1 MLTLGNKLTLNSQP
15 IYHFVNKYSIDFDG
29 VDDRIITDGADT
41 VAQPTT
47 YSFWCKSSTTTAN
60 YGVFGHGDFDKGAFR
75 FNHSNTRPLL
85 YLGINY
91 RIIWQDTP
99 AQDDGEWHHWVVY
112 ADTNDITNSKLY
124 VDGVLQPVY
133 TTTLSGSLSA
143 YTESLTIG
151 SNRQVGGNSFEGQID
166 EFAVYDRELTQDEIT
181 RMYNTYYSPNRV
193 ANGNFSQIGNEE
205 VTNGDFSQEGS
216 EQVTNGDFATDSD
229 WSKGSGWT
237 ISGGSANSD
246 GVSGASPIY
255 QNIGAATVGTNYKIQ
270 LDVSNYTSGT
280 LVAAYGGTSATS
292 ITSNGSYTFY
302 VKATSTDANTSYL
315 SYNFIGSIDNVSV
328 KEVGQDWTFVGE
340 WTMGDDV
347 ATNTRNAAGFDPLSS
362 SATIVVGK
370 QYKFKV
376 NIISK
381 TGGTLLLHNDW
392 TDNNYFSTSGTG
404 EQVWYFTATSTTIG
418 LEFAGD
424 GETIVVDNVSVK
436 EVGQHWTFGTG
447 WSMGDGVAIHDGSGG
462 ATTLQATGLSAVAGS
477 TYKISYSATNL
488 SGGYIKVTFG
498 NVDTALQFSDV
509 DFVGSITTTGSG
521 GLYVL
526 ASANVTFD
534 NLVVQE
540 LKHDATNL
548 MLNAGAYQSASPLIT
563 STKSM
568 EFDGTDDYLEVG
580 DVGSV
585 KSMSFWFNPDNDI
598 TASSSKEQLFGFN
611 GSSYSGIRLGAAT
624 GSFAGET
631 LTVLESDGN
640 FGRTAT
646 TKEFDAGRWYHIV
659 IAWNETITNF
669 DIYVDGVLSTDL
681 IANTFTLTNFT
692 DFKIGV
698 GNNLND
704 EFNGQI
710 TEVGNWDR
718 TLTALEVASLYNQ
731 GVPTDLLVNR
741 NNYQSGNP
749 TVFNTKQVDFD
760 GTDDH
765 LKVTNAYG
773 SFTGS
778 ISVWVKRNSVAGV
791 WRYITDFRSGSGG
804 GYFAINNT
812 HNIDVP
818 SGTVYVNN
826 VATTVVPQDS
836 EWHHIV
842 VTGIALDITESII
855 FGSRYT
861 FVDVLNGE
869 MSQVGL
875 WNSTLTADEVSSL
888 YNHGLPIDLTT
899 DQAAYESSS
908 NLVGYWR
915 MGDGTLDSY
924 PLIADQTNATLG
936 SEQVVNGDFAGV
948 ANGTDVA
955 TLANWSN
962 YNSPT
967 SKNVVDNKLVIVAT
981 GGNQGAF
988 YSLGSLIGADT
999 YKLSVD
1005 VTGDVGA
1012 SGIYISSSSGAYNV
1026 ETSVGTLEFIFVASG
1041 NTIIFFRAA
1050 NNNPGTT
1057 SYTNI
1062 SIKQVNGNPAIMTN
1076 QTSSDIENGS
1086 PYADLVQNGD
1096 FATGDFTSWA
1106 NNTSGNAS
1114 IVNNQCVFTNASSGN
1129 NIQQTPPIVIGK
1141 TYISTFDIISI
1152 TQGAFK
1158 IYADSGGGKSDVGKY
1173 SFTWTATDTNWYVR
1187 ASGTTSGVI
1196 DNVTLEEVNT
1206 GLQGYWKMGDGT
1218 NDEYPVI
1225 YDQVDPTLS
1234 AEKVVDGNFPTPNN
1248 NWSLTLFTIANNKL
1262 HCISDGTYAN
1272 AVQSNVFTIGKTHKV
1287 TFDITGHTLGEIRV
1301 RPSGQS
1307 PFFTV
1312 NANGSYTFYYVAT
1325 NSELAI
1331 ERNVAC
1337 NMFLENLSIKE
1348 VQGNPATM
1356 TNMVEGN
1363 ITNQFPLTKIRN
1375 YYRMG
1380 DGDLDGFPIIQ
1391 DQTSRNLAT
1400 IPTTNLLT
1408 YSEDFSNGY
1417 TPSSGVTISSNQGTS
1432 PIGDNNATKLTAT
1445 GIDPFIQNQVSSTKQ
1460 TFTLSIYAKGVG
1472 SSIGKNLNF
1481 FLVRDAYA
1489 EAKTSDL
1496 FVLTDDW
1503 VRYEA
1508 TLTLTGTPS
1517 ANVTFRLDAPSV
1529 AVIGDEV
1536 LIWGAQ
1542 IEEQSQATAYI
1553 KSDGIPA
1560 VRKSTTTNL
1569 ISYSE
1574 DFSNYSLGNATVQ
1587 KSNATSPD
1595 GKQNSYKLIPDT
1607 VNTQHQI
1614 TSPNITIS
1622 GSTGDVHT
1630 FSVYVKADGYGHAIL
1645 TTSVYANYN
1654 SWIYVAANLNTGVI
1668 TANNQPSS
1676 IESVGNGWYRISVAA
1691 ALVQNS
1697 TIDKLTIKT
1706 SDNPNNTSQGPS
1718 FAGNGTS
1725 GILVYGAQF
1734 EEQTQAET
1742 YAPTKGIPVTIDL
1755 FTENNYGTMTNM
1767 SANDIVIDTPGVS

>member
-477 TYKISYSATNL
+477 TYQISYSATNL

-548 MLNAGAYQSASPLIT
+548 MLNAGAYQSANPLIT

-568 EFDGTDDYLEVG
+568 EFDGTDDYLQLSEPFSHTNHTICAWVNSDDFSSTQTIFDSRDANG
-580 DVGSV
+580 DGIFITIETTGKIRYKINFSQNDSATILNINKWNNIVCSYNGTNLLIYINGILDNSV
-585 KSMSFWFNPDNDI
+585 TSV
-598 TASSSKEQLFGFN
+598 T
-611 GSSYSGIRLGAAT
+611 
-624 GSFAGET
+624 
-631 LTVLESDGN
+631 TVS
-640 FGRTAT
+640 T
-646 TKEFDAGRWYHIV
+646 
-659 IAWNETITNF
+659 
-669 DIYVDGVLSTDL
+669 STDS
-681 IANTFTLTNFT
+681 T
-692 DFKIGV
+692 IGKTSYTS
-698 GNNLND
+698 GSYFD
-704 EFNGQI
+704 GKI
-710 TEVGNWDR
+710 TEVGAYNR
-718 TLTALEVASLYNQ
+718 ALTSLEVASLYNQ
-731 GVPTDLLVNR
+731 GMPTNLLVNR

-760 GTDDH
+760 GTDDY
-765 LKVTNAYG
+765 LDCGTDNSLNPSTTITLSA
-773 SFTGS
+773 
-778 ISVWVKRNSVAGV
+778 WVKPDSLADYQYIINRCQTHNGAYRFEIAQDVLYVAFG
-791 WRYITDFRSGSGG
+791 
-804 GYFAINNT
+804 NNT
-812 HNIDVP
+812 THIDAEGNHNMIVGNWYHIVATYNG
-818 SGTVYVNN
+818 STIKLYVNN
-826 VATTVVPQDS
+826 IEIASTSGAITMYQD
-836 EWHHIV
+836 
-842 VTGIALDITESII
+842 TGVSTLIGSPNSLGGGLFFDGDI
-855 FGSRYT
+855 
-861 FVDVLNGE
+861 
-869 MSQVGL
+869 SQVGI
-875 WNSTLTADEVSSL
+875 WNSALTADEVSSL

-915 MGDGTLDSY
+915 MGSGTLDTY

-936 SEQVVNGDFAGV
+936 SELVSCGNFECANPDGV
-948 ANGTDVA
+948 WNTSTGWDVSGGTATYDGSGGTSAISQSIANIQLGRLCKVTIDV
-955 TLANWSN
+955 LS
-962 YNSPT
+962 
-967 SKNVVDNKLVIVAT
+967 
-981 GGNQGAF
+981 NQGSGANTIF
-988 YSLGSLIGADT
+988 LGGTVLNSNHL
-999 YKLSVD
+999 
-1005 VTGDVGA
+1005 DVG
-1012 SGIYISSSSGAYNV
+1012 
-1026 ETSVGTLEFIFVASG
+1026 
-1041 NTIIFFRAA
+1041 
-1050 NNNPGTT
+1050 
-1057 SYTNI
+1057 SYTFYGSFTTNAGLYI
-1062 SIKQVNGNPAIMTN
+1062 YGRSGEVFEIDNVSVKEVGGNPAIMTN

-1086 PYADLVQNGD
+1086 PYANIVTNGD
-1096 FATGDFTSWA
+1096 FELNSDWTFSDSNSTSIANGTLNVNGTQSGTVWA
-1106 NNTSGNAS
+1106 YQSGVTSGKQYKFVYTVTS
-1114 IVNNQCVFTNASSGN
+1114 LTSGE
-1129 NIQQTPPIVIGK
+1129 
-1141 TYISTFDIISI
+1141 
-1152 TQGAFK
+1152 
-1158 IYADSGGGKSDVGKY
+1158 
-1173 SFTWTATDTNWYVR
+1173 VR
-1187 ASGTTSGVI
+1187 AGLSGVNGTWRNSTGTYTEYLTPTSGTIYLYFNSDFVGSI
-1196 DNVTLEEVNT
+1196 DNVSVSEVNT

-1225 YDQVDPTLS
+1225 YDQTNPTNGSELVTNGDFSNGTTDWTNQLS
-1234 AEKVVDGNFPTPNN
+1234 ANFSVTNGVATIESTGANSLINQNISPSSVNAILKIEIDVVSFTGDKLQVLFAGSTTNINKLGISTYYTSPNR
-1248 NWSLTLFTIANNKL
+1248 SNNKMD
-1262 HCISDGTYAN
+1262 ISPT
-1272 AVQSNVFTIGKTHKV
+1272 
-1287 TFDITGHTLGEIRV
+1287 TGHTIVIR
-1301 RPSGQS
+1301 
-1307 PFFTV
+1307 
-1312 NANGSYTFYYVAT
+1312 
-1325 NSELAI
+1325 
-1331 ERNVAC
+1331 
-1337 NMFLENLSIKE
+1337 SISAKE

-1363 ITNQFPLTKIRN
+1363 ITNQYPLTKIRN

-1380 DGDLDGFPIIQ
+1380 DGILDGYPIIQ
-1391 DQTSRNLAT
+1391 DQTSPNLAH
-1400 IPTTNLLT
+1400 IPTTNL
-1408 YSEDFSNGY
+1408 YDFSEDFSSWSYLPRYSLSYGFLS
-1417 TPSSGVTISSNQGTS
+1417 PDGT
-1432 PIGDNNATKLTAT
+1432 NNATKLTAANPDPYIFKNIT
-1445 GIDPFIQNQVSSTKQ
+1445 GATALTYSA
-1460 TFTLSIYAKGVG
+1460 SIYIKGTT
-1472 SSIGKNLNF
+1472 STIGEDARLWII
-1481 FLVRDAYA
+1481 RDNVDFPFQDFTITG
-1489 EAKTSDL
+1489 EWQRIKFTTSFGTTPTS
-1496 FVLTDDW
+1496 FVYL
-1503 VRYEA
+1503 
-1508 TLTLTGTPS
+1508 
-1517 ANVTFRLDAPSV
+1517 RLDAPNTNV
-1529 AVIGDEV
+1529 QVGDEV
-1536 LIWGAQ
+1536 FIFGAQ
-1542 IEEQSQATAYI
+1542 LEEQSQATAYI
-1553 KSDGIPA
+1553 KSDGIAA
-1560 VRKSTTTNL
+1560 VRKATTTNL
-1569 ISYSE
+1569 ITYSE
-1574 DFSNYSLGNATVQ
+1574 DFSQAIYL
-1587 KSNATSPD
+1587 KSNVTLESGFVSPFGTSTA
-1595 GKQNSYKLIPDT
+1595 KKLIEGT
-1607 VNTQHQI
+1607 NNGSHFIYANVFL
-1614 TSPNITIS
+1614 S
-1622 GSTGDVHT
+1622 GLRF
-1630 FSVYVKADGYGHAIL
+1630 FSVYLKKAERDYAWITDSQNGNGININL
-1645 TTSVYANYN
+1645 TNGTFTS
-1654 SWIYVAANLNTGVI
+1654 I
-1668 TANNQPSS
+1668 NNPINPK
-1676 IESVGNGWYRISVAA
+1676 IENVGNDWYRCSFGSNVSSVWQ
-1691 ALVQNS
+1691 LR
-1697 TIDKLTIKT
+1697 IDTAID
-1706 SDNPNNTSQGPS
+1706 SGRDYQGD
-1718 FAGNGTS
+1718 GTS
-1725 GILVYGAQF
+1725 GIYIFGTQL

-1742 YAPTKGIPVTIDL
+1742 YAPTYGLPVEIDL

-1767 SANDIVIDTPGVS
+1767 SASDIIEDTPNN